1 MLDKRVKSP
10 KDERMSKDEL
20 TRLLEDLRQD
30 PRLLDESRRLL
41 QRPDSA
47 LQWAHERG
55 YRITREDVAVLL
67 DSDRELSDDDLDQ
80 AAGGDT
86 AWPPV

>member
-1 MLDKRVKSP
+1 
-10 KDERMSKDEL
+10 MSKNEL

-30 PRLLDESRRLL
+30 PRLLNESRTLL
-41 QRPDSA
+41 HRPDSA

-55 YRITREDVAVLL
+55 YRISREDIAVLL
-67 DSDRELSDDDLDQ
+67 DSDRELTDDDLDQ

-86 AWPPV
+86 AWPPA

>member
-1 MLDKRVKSP
+1 MSSP
-10 KDERMSKDEL
+10 EL
-20 TRLLEDLRQD
+20 NRLLDDLRKD
-30 PRLLDESRRLL
+30 PRLLNESRAVLR
-41 QRPDSA
+41 DSDAA
-47 LQWAHERG
+47 LRWASDRG
-55 YRITREDVAVLL
+55 YRLSLRDIRELL

>member
-1 MLDKRVKSP
+1 MKT
-10 KDERMSKDEL
+10 EL
-20 TRLLEDLRQD
+20 TRLLEDLRND
-30 PRLLDESRRLL
+30 SRLLDESRTLL
-41 QRPDSA
+41 HRPDSA
-47 LQWAHERG
+47 LQWAHEKG
-55 YRITREDVAVLL
+55 YRITRDDLAVLL

>member
-1 MLDKRVKSP
+1 MIRA
-10 KDERMSKDEL
+10 EL

-30 PRLLDESRRLL
+30 PDLLSESRTLL
-41 QRPDSA
+41 HNPDSA
-47 LQWAHERG
+47 LDWANEKG
-55 YRITREDVAVLL
+55 YRVTPADIAVLL

-80 AAGGDT
+80 AAGGDA